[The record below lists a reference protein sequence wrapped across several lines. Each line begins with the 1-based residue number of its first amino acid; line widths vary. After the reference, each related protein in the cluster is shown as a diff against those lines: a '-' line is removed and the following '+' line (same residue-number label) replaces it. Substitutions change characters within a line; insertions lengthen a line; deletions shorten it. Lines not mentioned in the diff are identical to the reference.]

1 MEYTKDHPIIFV
13 LAGIVIAA
21 VLAQAVFFLVRA
33 LKRAKQKGM
42 DTSIIRKT
50 IISSITFT
58 IAPAVSILIAIV
70 SLSAKLGVALPWL
83 RLSVIGSLS
92 YESIAAGRASEA
104 VGNPLTDSSTPFTA
118 QQFVTVAF
126 VMTVGIM
133 MGIILMP
140 IIGKKLSKGM
150 ANMRKKD
157 EKWSSL
163 FVTSLFM
170 GMISAFLGFVFA
182 DVREGIT
189 GWIPVFVFLCAA
201 ILMAIFGLLK
211 KFTGWRWIEDYALPV
226 SMVGAMA
233 LAIPIT
239 NLINGLGGVL

>member
-1 MEYTKDHPIIFV
+1 MEYVKDHPIIFV

-21 VLAQAVFFLVRA
+21 VLAQAIFFLIRA
-33 LKRAKQKGM
+33 IKRAKEKGM
-42 DTSIIRKT
+42 NMAVVRKT
-50 IISSITFT
+50 IVTSVLFT
-58 IAPAVSILIAIV
+58 IAPAVSILIAII
-70 SLSAKLGVALPWL
+70 SLVPKLGVALPWL

-104 VGNPLTDSSTPFTA
+104 VGNPLSSTATELNA
-118 QQFVTVAF
+118 QQYVTIAF
-126 VMTVGIM
+126 VMTIGIM
-133 MGIILMP
+133 VGIILMP
-140 IIGKKLSKGM
+140 LIGKKLSKGM
-150 ANMRKKD
+150 ATLRKRD
-157 EKWSSL
+157 EKWGGI
-163 FVTSLFM
+163 FVSALFM

-201 ILMAIFGLLK
+201 IIMALFGLLRK
-211 KFTGWRWIEDYALPV
+211 LTKWRWLEDYALPV

-239 NLINGLGGVL
+239 NIVTAVV